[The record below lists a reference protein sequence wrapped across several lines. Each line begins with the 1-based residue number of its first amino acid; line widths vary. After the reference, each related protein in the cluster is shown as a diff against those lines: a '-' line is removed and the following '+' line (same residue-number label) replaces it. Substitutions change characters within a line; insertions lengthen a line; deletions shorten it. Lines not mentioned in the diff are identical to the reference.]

1 MLQSPPINRNSSIK
15 TSLSTLNIL
24 KHTVESEEWCDLKS
38 LIVLIIGKLRNL
50 CKYSDDNTVVLNT
63 TLRVLKAFREEA
75 LKFQMGENADF
86 EENLTN
92 PLFAVGNE
100 DYETVSRNEI
110 LEPFVDTLN
119 DLALEIKSCL
129 TSLGDLSLDFIH
141 SDELIMTSGYSKAVH
156 HFLRHAAKKGRNFKV
171 IICECYPDNLGHKLA
186 EDLSKDNVDVILV
199 PDSHAFGLMSRIN
212 KVIVSCHAVYPDGTL
227 KATVGTY
234 GVMLAAKN
242 FSIPIY
248 VCLPHHK
255 LSPIPFKHS
264 SRSTPLFSVQP
275 TANPSDSSADWLDSP
290 SVILPPNDQ
299 GLVSDGLVYHQPIEG
314 PVVWV
319 PKWEIIPSGFV
330 SLFLTNL
337 GTHAPSY
344 LYALERELF
353 HSADIKTIM
362 TLDQ

>member
-1 MLQSPPINRNSSIK
+1 MLQIPSINRNSSVK
-15 TSLSTLNIL
+15 TSLSTINVL
-24 KHTVESEEWCDLKS
+24 KHTVESGDWCDLKS
-38 LIVLIIGKLRNL
+38 LIDLIIRKLHDL

-92 PLFAVGNE
+92 RLFAVGNE
-100 DYETVSRNEI
+100 AYETVSRNDI
-110 LEPFVDTLN
+110 LEPIVSTLD
-119 DLALEIKSCL
+119 DLALEVKSCL

-156 HFLRHAAKKGRNFKV
+156 HFLRHAAKRGRNFKV
-171 IICECYPDNLGHKLA
+171 IVCECYPDNLGHKIA
-186 EDLSKDNVDVILV
+186 EELSKDGVDVILV
-199 PDSHAFGLMSRIN
+199 PDSHVFGLMSRIN
-212 KVIVSCHAVYPDGTL
+212 KVIVSCQAVYPDGTL
-227 KATVGTY
+227 KARVGTY
-234 GVMLAAKN
+234 GVMLAAKS

-248 VCLPHHK
+248 VCLLHHK

-264 SRSTPLFSVQP
+264 SRSTPSFSVQP
-275 TANPSDSSADWLDSP
+275 TANPSDSSPDWLDSP
-290 SVILPPNDQ
+290 SVILPPNEPK
-299 GLVSDGLVYHQPIEG
+299 LINEGLVYHQPSEG

-319 PKWEIIPSGFV
+319 PKWEIIPSGLV

-344 LYALERELF
+344 LYALGRELF

-362 TLDQ
+362 IWDQ

>member
-1 MLQSPPINRNSSIK
+1 MLQISSINRNSSVK
-15 TSLSTLNIL
+15 TSLSTINVL
-24 KHTVESEEWCDLKS
+24 KHIVESGDWCDLKS
-38 LIVLIIGKLRNL
+38 LIDLIIRKLHDL

-92 PLFAVGNE
+92 RLFAVGNE
-100 DYETVSRNEI
+100 AYETVSRNDI
-110 LEPFVDTLN
+110 LEPIVSTLD
-119 DLALEIKSCL
+119 DLALEVKSCL

-156 HFLRHAAKKGRNFKV
+156 HFLRHAAKRGRNFKV
-171 IICECYPDNLGHKLA
+171 IVCECYPDNLGHKIA
-186 EDLSKDNVDVILV
+186 EELSKDGVDVILV
-199 PDSHAFGLMSRIN
+199 PDSHVFGLMSRIN
-212 KVIVSCHAVYPDGTL
+212 K
-227 KATVGTY
+227 
-234 GVMLAAKN
+234 
-242 FSIPIY
+242 IY
-248 VCLPHHK
+248 VCLLHHK

-264 SRSTPLFSVQP
+264 SRSTPSFSVQP
-275 TANPSDSSADWLDSP
+275 TANPSDSSPDWLDSP
-290 SVILPPNDQ
+290 SVILPPNEPK
-299 GLVSDGLVYHQPIEG
+299 LINEGLVYHQPSEG

-319 PKWEIIPSGFV
+319 PKWEIIPSGLV

-344 LYALERELF
+344 LYALGRELF

-362 TLDQ
+362 IWDQ